1 MSVSEAADGSFM
13 LMTDAERKT
22 VLSAGESIA
31 MSPDSDELPLVG
43 KAGGGG
49 VWSSFSS
56 LCQ

>member
-13 LMTDAERKT
+13 LITDAERK
-22 VLSAGESIA
+22 VLSAGESMAI
-31 MSPDSDELPLVG
+31 SPDRDELPLVG

>member
-13 LMTDAERKT
+13 LITDAERK
-22 VLSAGESIA
+22 VLSAGESMAI
-31 MSPDSDELPLVG
+31 SPDKDELPLVG